1 MKRAA
6 EQFFAEDDIMN
17 LEEVQP
23 PVIRSVPEE
32 SGSPRPGLRRTATG
46 LSDILGDNNGDKPGG
61 FVLVI
66 DGTALEHVSAY
77 FSFCSTTHLITCRH

>member
-1 MKRAA
+1 MKSAA
-6 EQFFAEDDIMN
+6 EQFFAEDNIMN

-23 PVIRSVPEE
+23 PVISTIPEE

-46 LSDILGDNNGDKPGG
+46 LSDFLGENNGDKPGG

-66 DGTALEHVSAY
+66 DGTALEHVSAS
-77 FSFCSTTHLITCRH
+77 FSFCSTTHSVPCRP